1 MNKNDIR
8 YITEASVPRLTVD
21 THLTYEQL
29 AKEHGMTVYEVRRAL
44 GLLQ

>member
-21 THLTYEQL
+21 TPLTYEQL
-29 AKEHGMTVYEVRRAL
+29 AKQHGMTVYEVRRAL

>member
-1 MNKNDIR
+1 MMNKNE
-8 YITEASVPRLTVD
+8 TETSGKEAPTLTID